1 MHARRVWTGI
11 FVPLFVAGFGLSGTA
26 GSARAEQNL
35 DWVQF
40 SVSSGLGL
48 AHYDKTQEVGNS
60 LALEGRAGLIFFG
73 IVGIEGTYG
82 KAYGDGRRVPD
93 HNFPVD
99 QLAADVIVNLLPEAK
114 VRPFL
119 RAGWAEFDYDIP
131 GDLHQSLN
139 GWEFGGGVKLPLLR
153 RIDYGMDLRI
163 DARTVLTRNDAPL
176 ADAGDTKSGFVITAG
191 IEIDLPAKN
200 RDSDR
205 DGVSDDRDRCPGT
218 DWKFP
223 VNADGCPQDSDG
235 DGVLDGDDICPG
247 TPAGAVVDDRG
258 CPMDSDKDGVLDG
271 LDRCPGTRPGT
282 AVDASGCP

>member
-1 MHARRVWTGI
+1 MHAPGI
-11 FVPLFVAGFGLSGTA
+11 RMGILVPLAAACLGLPGPAGPA
-26 GSARAEQNL
+26 QADQNL

-48 AHYDKTQEVGNS
+48 AHYDKTQEVDDS
-60 LALEGRAGLIFFG
+60 LALEGRLGLIFFG
-73 IVGIEGTYG
+73 RVGIEGTYG
-82 KAYGDGRRVPD
+82 KSYGDGQRVPD

-99 QLAADVIVNLLPEAK
+99 HLAADVIVNLLPEAR

-119 RAGWAEFDYDIP
+119 RAGWAQFDFDTP
-131 GDLHQSLN
+131 GDTHQSLN
-139 GWEFGGGVKLPLLR
+139 GWELGGGVRLPLLQ

-163 DARTVLTRNDAPL
+163 DARTVLTRNDPPL

-191 IEIDLPAKN
+191 IEIDLPARN

-218 DWKFP
+218 LWTFP
-223 VNADGCPQDSDG
+223 VNDDGCPRDSDG

-247 TPAGAVVDDRG
+247 TPPGAVVDDRG
-258 CPMDSDKDGVLDG
+258 CPQDSDGDGVLDG
-271 LDRCPGTRPGT
+271 LDRCPGSRRDT